1 MLTIV
6 LSGIGG
12 IIGVM
17 TGIGITFG
25 VAKGLDIVLIID
37 PVITV
42 VAIIFSML
50 IGIIFGIIPA
60 RKAANMNPIDA
71 LRYE

>member
-1 MLTIV
+1 LVIDP
-6 LSGIGG
+6 
-12 IIGVM
+12 
-17 TGIGITFG
+17 GITMI
-25 VAKGLDIVLIID
+25 ALL
-37 PVITV
+37 
-42 VAIIFSML
+42 FSML